1 MSGFVAALFWPK
13 MNLLFVLDKIM
24 VKWYNEDRNRG
35 GIKVPIPES
44 NGVKSAG
51 WAGLA
56 TLLLSSL
63 LPT

>member
-1 MSGFVAALFWPK
+1 
-13 MNLLFVLDKIM
+13 MNLLSALDKIM

-51 WAGLA
+51 WGRACYLA
-56 TLLLSSL
+56 FI
-63 LPT
+63 LPASDLKKG